1 MTTKKGSSDT
11 NERRPKHANGEGGY
25 RQRPNGLWECR
36 FTLSNG
42 KRKSIY
48 GASFEECR
56 TNRKQAEREQERG
69 LDLSARRQ
77 TVEAFLI
84 DWLENVA
91 RPRVRSSTH
100 TRYVGYVRG
109 QIIPALG
116 RHQLDKL
123 TPQHIQA
130 FLNERS
136 KTGLAPRTVQYFRAI
151 LRSALDQALRW
162 GLVSRNVATLAEPP
176 RSVHKQ
182 IDPLSPA
189 ETRAFLAATESDRL
203 GPLYRVAILTGL
215 RQGELLGLR
224 WQDIDLTNSVLA
236 VRNALQRIDGM
247 PVLVEPKTARS
258 RRTITLPVGA
268 VEALK
273 EQRRRQAEDRLA
285 SSVRWQDWGL
295 VFASSVGTPLDASNV
310 THRLQRVLADAGLPR
325 QRFHDLRHLCA
336 TLLLSQGV
344 SARVVMEQLGHS
356 QIGLTMNTYA
366 HVMPSMLREAAN
378 ALDAALSEDQSA

>member
-1 MTTKKGSSDT
+1 MATREGGAIAK
-11 NERRPKHANGEGGY
+11 ERRPKHANGEGGY

-36 FTLSNG
+36 ITLPNG

-48 GASFEECR
+48 GPSFEECR
-56 TNRKQAEREQERG
+56 ASRKQAEREQERG

-77 TVEAFLI
+77 SVETFLL

-91 RPRVRSSTH
+91 KPRVRASTH
-100 TRYVGYVRG
+100 ASYAGYVRG
-109 QIIPALG
+109 HIVPSLG
-116 RHQLDKL
+116 KHHLDKL
-123 TPQHIQA
+123 TPQHVQA

-136 KTGLAPRTVQYFRAI
+136 KAGLAPRTVQYLRAI

-182 IDPLSPA
+182 VMPLTPVEA
-189 ETRAFLAATESDRL
+189 RAFLAVIEGDRL

-224 WQDIDLTNSVLA
+224 WQDVDLAGAALT
-236 VRNALQRIDGM
+236 VRHALQRVDGA
-247 PVLVEPKTARS
+247 PVLVEPKTTRS
-258 RRTITLPVGA
+258 RRTIALPAGA
-268 VEALK
+268 VAALK

-285 SSVRWQDWGL
+285 AGGRWEDWGL
-295 VFASSVGTPLDASNV
+295 VFASTVGTPLDGCNV
-310 THRLQRVLADAGLPR
+310 THRLQRILADAGLRR

-344 SARVVMEQLGHS
+344 SPRVVMEQLGHS

-366 HVMPSMLREAAN
+366 HVMPTMLRDAAD
-378 ALDAALSEDQSA
+378 ALDAALGEARTG